1 MRPASFVG
9 LVLLLAAWVVV
20 AALRLVATRSLD
32 GALILGWPGADL
44 GQFRIGAVLSATVA
58 GALLGTSG
66 ALLQAVLRNPL
77 ASPFVLGVSSGAGL
91 GVALA
96 TVAAGGASGALVGGG
111 AGVLPATVGAIG
123 ALGVVMALG
132 RRGGAADPTTLVLA
146 GVIVGAIATA
156 ATMVVESALPL
167 GRRGE
172 LTTWLLGRIP
182 ESPDPALLWVA
193 GAVAV
198 AAAGISVWLGPALD
212 AATLSDDEA
221 RSMGISLG
229 AVRTVAVVAA
239 GAAAAASV
247 VLAGPIAFVGLIA
260 PHVARG
266 VLGAPHR
273 VMSLGACIAGAA
285 LLTAAEAA
293 RQFVD
298 LGGGRLPVGALTALV
313 GGVAFLWLLR
323 RTAGGWQS

>member
-1 MRPASFVG
+1 MTSRSVWGVLALLGGWALMAS
-9 LVLLLAAWVVV
+9 
-20 AALRLVATRSLD
+20 LRMMATRGMD
-32 GALILGWPGADL
+32 GELLLGWPGADL
-44 GQFRIGAVLSATVA
+44 GQYRVGAVLSATIA

-66 ALLQAVLRNPL
+66 ALLQGVLRNPL

-91 GVALA
+91 GVAVA
-96 TVAAGGASGALVGGG
+96 TVAAGSATMASIGHGM
-111 AGVLPATVGAIG
+111 GVLPATLGAVGAL
-123 ALGVVMALG
+123 ALVMALG
-132 RRGGAADPTTLVLA
+132 RRSGVTDPTTIVLA

-172 LTTWLLGRIP
+172 LTTWMLGRIP
-182 ESPDPALLWVA
+182 EAPEPSLLWTA
-193 GAVAV
+193 GGIAL
-198 AAAGISVWLGPALD
+198 AAMMMAAWIGPALD

-221 RSMGISLG
+221 RSLGVSLG
-229 AVRTVAVVAA
+229 RVRGMALVIA
-239 GAAAAASV
+239 GACAAASV

-273 VMSLGACIAGAA
+273 AMSIGACIAGAA
-285 LLTAAEAA
+285 LLTAAEAV

-323 RTAGGWQS
+323 RTAGGWQT